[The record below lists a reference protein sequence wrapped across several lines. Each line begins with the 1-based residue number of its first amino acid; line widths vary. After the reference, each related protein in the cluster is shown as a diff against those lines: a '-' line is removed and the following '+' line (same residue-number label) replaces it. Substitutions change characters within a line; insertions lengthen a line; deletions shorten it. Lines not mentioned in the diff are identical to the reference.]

1 MQTLPHNTFIT
12 PHTLPTF
19 GYANPRDAQ
28 KTCVEVTRRGDTY
41 MLSFRGCLLCDSLP
55 RYCTLGKLKALR
67 IKEEVETVTRHVYN
81 SFMKKE
87 QKKSACDSSSHTSH
101 PTSENPNSSTFEI
114 HS

>member
-41 MLSFRGCLLCDSLP
+41 MLSFRGCLLSVTPCP
-55 RYCTLGKLKALR
+55 GTVHWEPQG
-67 IKEEVETVTRHVYN
+67 IK
-81 SFMKKE
+81 
-87 QKKSACDSSSHTSH
+87 D
-101 PTSENPNSSTFEI
+101 
-114 HS
+114 